1 MSYKTILFEK
11 ENHIAKISLNIPES
25 RNALNSDMR
34 AELVEALRR
43 IAEDHSVRVV
53 VLTGS
58 GKAFCSGGD
67 LRGMEKL
74 TAISSRVRIK
84 KAQGLIKTIFELE
97 KPVIGA
103 INGPAVGAGISLA
116 LACDILIA
124 SEKAKFA
131 FSFTRIGATPD
142 LGAYYFSASRVGVA
156 RAKELMFTGDI
167 IDAREAERIGLI
179 NRVVPHEKLEEEVF
193 SLATR
198 LVNGPSQAYAMIKAA
213 LNRWPANLESFL
225 EIESTMQA
233 VAFSSKDF
241 GEGRRAFLEKRRPI
255 FHGE

>member
-11 ENHIAKISLNIPES
+11 ENHIAKISLNVPES

-34 AELVEALRR
+34 AELVEAIRR

-131 FSFTRIGATPD
+131 FSFARIGATPD

-156 RAKELMFTGDI
+156 RAKELMFTGDL

-198 LVNGPSQAYAMIKAA
+198 LVNGPSQAYAMIKAC
-213 LNRWPANLESFL
+213 LLYTSPSPR
-225 EIESTMQA
+225 
-233 VAFSSKDF
+233 D
-241 GEGRRAFLEKRRPI
+241 
-255 FHGE
+255 